1 MHMHERVRSQKRE
14 WLRGAEHHVDKRMR
28 QVYLWELTKMKI
40 NFKGDLKG
48 GYACE

>member
-1 MHMHERVRSQKRE
+1 MSVQPE
-14 WLRGAEHHVDKRMR
+14 WLRAVQHHVHECMR

-48 GYACE
+48 GYACQ